1 MNIDHYTFGPN
12 CVTLLAK
19 AWWGEEMR
27 ATIAYRHVGSVA
39 IRDVD
44 DCELC
49 LRISVSGRDFVFTGG
64 GNASAKLREF
74 AAELSRRMGMAA

>member
-27 ATIAYRHVGSVA
+27 ATIAYRHVGSV
-39 IRDVD
+39 
-44 DCELC
+44 
-49 LRISVSGRDFVFTGG
+49 SVSVD
-64 GNASAKLREF
+64 
-74 AAELSRRMGMAA
+74 